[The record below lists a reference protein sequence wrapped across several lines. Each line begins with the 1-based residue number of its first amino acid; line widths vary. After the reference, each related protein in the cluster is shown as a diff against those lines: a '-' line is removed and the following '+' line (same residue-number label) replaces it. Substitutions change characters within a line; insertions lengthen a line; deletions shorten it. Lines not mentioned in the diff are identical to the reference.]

1 MSSNENRTDRNRAI
15 GLPKRMY
22 SNEDIVKILA
32 KLEELG
38 YNIDELEA
46 LTIEEADKLSQGI
59 TN

>member
-1 MSSNENRTDRNRAI
+1 
-15 GLPKRMY
+15 MY